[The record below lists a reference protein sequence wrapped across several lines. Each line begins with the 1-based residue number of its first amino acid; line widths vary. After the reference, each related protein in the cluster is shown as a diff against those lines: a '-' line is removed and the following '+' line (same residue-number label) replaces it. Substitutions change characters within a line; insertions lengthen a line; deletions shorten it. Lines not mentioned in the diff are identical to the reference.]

1 MKKISFIAVLAIF
14 TSTALFAQDEPTLR
28 TPRPTS
34 PTFGIKLGASLATL
48 RAEDFNPMPSFNR
61 KTTIMGGLTADFPL
75 GMGSFAP
82 ELLFVGAGAKTNF
95 SGQTG
100 EMDLHY
106 LALPL
111 MFKIK
116 PGGSGFFIELGPQ
129 VGYLINVSGDENNAF
144 ADDEAFD
151 NFDMAINGGLG
162 YMSRVGLG
170 INARYSYGLTGI
182 LSEGAGGAL
191 FGSNAEL
198 KNSAIQ
204 FGLTYMFGANK

>member
-1 MKKISFIAVLAIF
+1 MKKISFIALAFF
-14 TSTALFAQDEPTLR
+14 TSTALFAQDQPTLR
-28 TPRPTS
+28 TERSSS
-34 PTFGIKLGASLATL
+34 PSFGIKLGASLAKF
-48 RAEDFNPMPSFNR
+48 RGEDFNPMPNFNR

-75 GMGSFAP
+75 SSMGSFAP
-82 ELLFVGAGAKTNF
+82 ELLFVGAGSKFDLN
-95 SGQTG
+95 GQAG
-100 EMDLHY
+100 EQDLHY

-129 VGYLINVSGDENNAF
+129 VGYLINVSGDEDNAF

-151 NFDMAINGGLG
+151 NFDLAINGGLG

-170 INARYSYGLTGI
+170 INARYSYGLTGL
-182 LSEGAGGAL
+182 LSETAGAAL
-191 FGSNAEL
+191 FGQNAEL